1 MRIERKKRSVAA
13 ILLLTLLLTA
23 CQESDTGSSRSADAS
38 RDEGRI
44 HIVLTNR
51 DTEDQ
56 LFTIDDSV
64 CMLAE
69 GRLYLYNLQSL
80 YQQIYGADIW
90 QRRVSDKTLEDELK
104 EMALSRL
111 VRIKTMALLAA
122 DRGIEPTEEDLGQIR
137 EAADRYY
144 NALSETQVAE
154 IGLGKDQIENCYR
167 ELFLADKVYQ
177 QIITETEPEIS
188 DDEARCVTVS
198 QILLKTVET
207 DHTGSEKKLDQNG
220 KKEVYQKAL
229 SILARLNQ
237 GEDFDQM
244 AAVNNQADKIT
255 ISFGKGEV
263 EESLEEAAFALGE
276 GQLSRIVETDQG
288 YVILK
293 CIQSF
298 DREQTD
304 LRKEQIAAM
313 RKEEAFSRI
322 YEDFSKGKVRRLY
335 EDKWKKIPLSN
346 RVVDASGNFFSIYE
360 AIQEAE

>member
-1 MRIERKKRSVAA
+1 MAA
-13 ILLLTLLLTA
+13 LLPALLLTA
-23 CQESDTGSSRSADAS
+23 CTAFGTGGIDPALPKPEEAKV
-38 RDEGRI
+38 

-51 DTEDQ
+51 NTSDQ
-56 LFTIDDSV
+56 LFTIEDSI
-64 CMLAE
+64 CSLSE
-69 GRLYLYNLQSL
+69 GRLYLYNLQSR

-90 QRRVSDKTLEDELK
+90 QRSVSDMTLGDELK

-111 VRIKTMALLAA
+111 VRIKSMALLAE
-122 DRGIEPTEEDLGQIR
+122 DRGVELDSEEEGQIR
-137 EAADRYY
+137 IATDRYY
-144 NALSETQVAE
+144 DGLSESQVAE
-154 IGLGKDQIENCYR
+154 IGLNREQIENCYR
-167 ELFLADKVYQ
+167 ELFLADKVYR

-198 QILLKTVET
+198 QILLGT
-207 DHTGSEKKLDQNG
+207 DNAQQTGNE

-237 GEDFDQM
+237 GEDFEQL
-244 AAVNNQADKIT
+244 AAVNNEADKIT
-255 ISFGKGEV
+255 VSFGKGEV

-276 GQLSRIVETDQG
+276 GEISRVVETEQG

-304 LRKEQIAAM
+304 LRKEQIAAR

-335 EDKWKKIPLSN
+335 EDKWKKIPLSS
-346 RVVDASGNFFSIYE
+346 RVADASGNFFSIYE
-360 AIQEAE
+360 AVQKEE